1 MAAPRKYPGELRERA
16 TRLAI
21 EARKDPAGRAGAIKR
36 IADQLDVHP
45 EALRGWVKRAEIDE
59 GVVPG
64 TTSAEAARI
73 AELEREVKEL
83 RRANA
88 ILKSASGFL
97 RRGAGPSTAMKVA
110 YIDQNKETFGVQP
123 ICDVLAET
131 DAPIAPSTYYAAH
144 SRPPSARSLRDAELT
159 ERIRQT
165 HTDNYGVYGARKVH
179 AALVREGVEV
189 ARCTVERLMRA
200 AGLRGVIRAKS
211 PRTTR
216 PAPETDRPAD
226 LVERQFTATAP
237 NQLWV
242 ADITYIRTFSGWVY
256 AAFVID
262 VFSRMVIGWQ
272 VATSL
277 YTDLALDAL
286 EMAIW
291 RRRHTGADLAGLT
304 HHSDR
309 GVQYRAIRYTDR
321 LADEAAVASAGSK
334 GDSYDNA
341 LAEAFNSLFKA
352 ELIRNKGPW
361 TSINDV
367 EIAVAEYIDWFNQQ
381 RLHGELGHVTPA
393 EHEAAH
399 YAAGPPATLQKTS

>member
-1 MAAPRKYPGELRERA
+1 MAAPRKYPDELRERA

-21 EARKDPAGRAGAIKR
+21 EARMDPAGRAGAIKR

-45 EALRGWVKRAEIDE
+45 EALRGWVKRAEIDS

-64 TTSAEAARI
+64 MTNSEAARI
-73 AELEREVKEL
+73 AELQREVKEL

-110 YIDQNKETFGVQP
+110 YIDQYKEQFGVQP
-123 ICDVLAET
+123 ICDILAET
-131 DAPIAPSTYYAAH
+131 DAPIAPSTYYAVH
-144 SRPPSARSLRDAELT
+144 TRPPSARSLRDEQLT
-159 ERIRQT
+159 EEIRRI
-165 HTDNYGVYGARKVH
+165 HADNYGVYGARKIH

-189 ARCTVERLMRA
+189 ARCTVERLMRG

-226 LVERQFTATAP
+226 LVERQFTATTP

-262 VFSRMVIGWQ
+262 VFSRMVVGWQ

-309 GVQYRAIRYTDR
+309 GVQYRAIRYTER
-321 LADEAAVASAGSK
+321 LADEVAVASVGSK

-352 ELIRNKGPW
+352 ELIRNKGPC
-361 TSINDV
+361 TSMNDV
-367 EIAVAEYIDWFNQQ
+367 EIAVAEYVDWFNQR

-393 EHEAAH
+393 EREAAH
-399 YAAGPPATLQKTS
+399 YAAEPPASLQKTS

>member
-1 MAAPRKYPGELRERA
+1 
-16 TRLAI
+16 
-21 EARKDPAGRAGAIKR
+21 
-36 IADQLDVHP
+36 
-45 EALRGWVKRAEIDE
+45 
-59 GVVPG
+59 
-64 TTSAEAARI
+64 
-73 AELEREVKEL
+73 
-83 RRANA
+83 
-88 ILKSASGFL
+88 
-97 RRGAGPSTAMKVA
+97 MKVA
-110 YIDQNKETFGVQP
+110 YIAKYKETFGVQP

-144 SRPPSARSLRDAELT
+144 TRPPSARSLRDGHLT
-159 ERIRQT
+159 EEIHRI
-165 HTDNYGVYGARKVH
+165 HADNYGVYGAHKIH
-179 AALVREGVEV
+179 AALVREGHQV
-189 ARCTVERLMRA
+189 ARCTVERLMRQ

-216 PAPETDRPAD
+216 PAPKTNRPAH

-256 AAFVID
+256 ATFVID
-262 VFSRMVIGWQ
+262 VFSRKVVGWQ

-291 RRRHTGADLAGLT
+291 RRRHTGSDLTGLT

-309 GVQYRAIRYTDR
+309 GVQYRAIRYTER
-321 LADEAAVASAGSK
+321 LKQEAAVASVGSK

-361 TSINDV
+361 TGINDI
-367 EIAVAEYIDWFNQQ
+367 EIAVAEYIDWFNQR
-381 RLHGELGHVTPA
+381 RLHGELGHITPA
-393 EHEAAH
+393 EHEAA
-399 YAAGPPATLQKTS
+399 YFAAEPPASLQKTQG

>member
-1 MAAPRKYPGELRERA
+1 
-16 TRLAI
+16 
-21 EARKDPAGRAGAIKR
+21 
-36 IADQLDVHP
+36 
-45 EALRGWVKRAEIDE
+45 
-59 GVVPG
+59 
-64 TTSAEAARI
+64 
-73 AELEREVKEL
+73 
-83 RRANA
+83 
-88 ILKSASGFL
+88 
-97 RRGAGPSTAMKVA
+97 MKVA
-110 YIDQNKETFGVQP
+110 YIDQYKETFGVQP

-144 SRPPSARSLRDAELT
+144 TRPPSARSRRDAKLT
-159 ERIRQT
+159 EEIRQI
-165 HTDNYGVYGARKVH
+165 HADNYGVYGARKVH
-179 AALVREGVEV
+179 AALVREGHEV
-189 ARCTVERLMRA
+189 ARCTVERLMRQ

-211 PRTTR
+211 PRITR

-262 VFSRMVIGWQ
+262 VFSRMVVGRQ

-309 GVQYRAIRYTDR
+309 GVQYRAIRYTER
-321 LADEAAVASAGSK
+321 LADEAAVASVGSQ

-367 EIAVAEYIDWFNQQ
+367 EIAVAEYVDWFNQR

-393 EHEAAH
+393 EHETAY
-399 YAAGPPATLQKTS
+399 YAAEPPASLQKTS

>member
-1 MAAPRKYPGELRERA
+1 
-16 TRLAI
+16 
-21 EARKDPAGRAGAIKR
+21 
-36 IADQLDVHP
+36 
-45 EALRGWVKRAEIDE
+45 
-59 GVVPG
+59 
-64 TTSAEAARI
+64 
-73 AELEREVKEL
+73 
-83 RRANA
+83 
-88 ILKSASGFL
+88 
-97 RRGAGPSTAMKVA
+97 MKVA
-110 YIDQNKETFGVQP
+110 YIDQYKETFGVQP

-131 DAPIAPSTYYAAH
+131 DAPIAPSTYYAAQG
-144 SRPPSARSLRDAELT
+144 RPPSARSLRDKET
-159 ERIRQT
+159 TKEIRRI
-165 HTDNYGVYGARKVH
+165 HEANYGVYGARKVH
-179 AALVREGVEV
+179 AALLREGFEV

-226 LVERQFTATAP
+226 LVERQFTASAP

-262 VFSRMVIGWQ
+262 VFSRMVVGWQ

-309 GVQYRAIRYTDR
+309 GVQYRALRYTER
-321 LADEAAVASAGSK
+321 LEHEAAVASVGSK

-361 TSINDV
+361 TGINDI
-367 EIAVAEYIDWFNQQ
+367 EIAVAEYIDWFNQR

-399 YAAGPPATLQKTS
+399 YLAAELLRHSRKPANSVSTKPGA